1 MNRIGAVVTHELGD
15 IFVYAPWS
23 RLNETPE
30 EIARRASRFMEEF
43 SSRVSVGRWKPTQQE
58 EDEWDGTEAGLAGF
72 IGNRIMRKDDGEHA
86 PEGGYHFL
94 LETENDLLE
103 TCFSV
108 TAGQSKILEPVYG
121 PSFHQSFSQSMD
133 AFVEEMA
140 QHFGWLSPPD
150 SDQPPRVSA
159 DFLWEAS
166 IRAVI
171 PAFDPIF
178 AVGQELDV
186 IMEQE
191 PEGWELPFGYRVW
204 INERVGGVRACAE
217 GLTVER
223 LGNGT
228 LIRVPDSWPAERV
241 IESLTETF
249 RSNDCDVSM
258 TGRSEGRPG

>member
-1 MNRIGAVVTHELGD
+1 MTHELGD
-15 IFVYAPWS
+15 IFVYASWG

-30 EIARRASRFMEEF
+30 EIARRTSRFMEEF
-43 SSRVSVGRWKPTQQE
+43 SSRVSVGRWRPTQQE
-58 EDEWDGTEAGLAGF
+58 EGEWDGTEAGLAGF
-72 IGNRIMRKDDGEHA
+72 IGNRIMRKDDGENA

-103 TCFSV
+103 TLFTV
-108 TAGQSKILEPVYG
+108 TAGQSKILEPVYS
-121 PSFHQSFSQSMD
+121 PSFYQQ
-133 AFVEEMA
+133 
-140 QHFGWLSPPD
+140 FGWVPFPD
-150 SDQPPRVSA
+150 PDQPPRVSA

-166 IRAVI
+166 LRAVI

-191 PEGWELPFGYRVW
+191 PEGWLLPIGYRVW

-241 IESLTETF
+241 IETLTETF
-249 RSNDCDVSM
+249 RSNDLD
-258 TGRSEGRPG
+258 GLL

>member
-1 MNRIGAVVTHELGD
+1 MTHELGD

-58 EDEWDGTEAGLAGF
+58 EDEWDGTEAGLADF
-72 IGNRIMRKDDGEHA
+72 IGNRIMRKSDGENA

-103 TCFSV
+103 TLFTV
-108 TAGQSKILEPVYG
+108 TAGQSKILESVYG
-121 PSFHQSFSQSMD
+121 PSFYQQ
-133 AFVEEMA
+133 
-140 QHFGWLSPPD
+140 FGWLPFPD
-150 SDQPPRVSA
+150 PDQPPRVSA

-171 PAFDPIF
+171 PAFDPVF

-241 IESLTETF
+241 IETLTETF
-249 RSNDCDVSM
+249 RSNDLDSLL
-258 TGRSEGRPG
+258 

>member
-1 MNRIGAVVTHELGD
+1 MTHELEGV
-15 IFVYAPWS
+15 FVYAPWS

-30 EIARRASRFMEEF
+30 EIARRTSRFMEEF
-43 SSRVSVGRWKPTQQE
+43 SSRVSVGRWRPTQE
-58 EDEWDGTEAGLAGF
+58 EEGEWDGTEAGLAGF
-72 IGNRIMRKDDGEHA
+72 IGNRIMRKDDGEPA

-94 LETENDLLE
+94 LKTENDLLE
-103 TCFSV
+103 TLFTV
-108 TAGQSKILEPVYG
+108 TAGQSKTSESVYS
-121 PSFHQSFSQSMD
+121 PSFYQQ
-133 AFVEEMA
+133 
-140 QHFGWLSPPD
+140 FGWVPFPD
-150 SDQPPRVSA
+150 PDQPPCVSA
-159 DFLWEAS
+159 EFLWEAS
-166 IRAVI
+166 LRAVI
-171 PAFDPIF
+171 PAFDPVF

-223 LGNGT
+223 LGNGA

-241 IESLTETF
+241 IEALTETF

-258 TGRSEGRPG
+258 AGRSGGRPG

>member
-1 MNRIGAVVTHELGD
+1 MTHELGD

-43 SSRVSVGRWKPTQQE
+43 SSRVSVGRWRPTQQE
-58 EDEWDGTEAGLAGF
+58 EGEWDGTEAGLAGF
-72 IGNRIMRKDDGEHA
+72 IGNRIMRKDDGENA

-103 TCFSV
+103 TLFTV
-108 TAGQSKILEPVYG
+108 TAGQSKILEPVYT
-121 PSFHQSFSQSMD
+121 PSFYHQ
-133 AFVEEMA
+133 
-140 QHFGWLSPPD
+140 FGWLPFPD
-150 SDQPPRVSA
+150 PDQPPRVSA
-159 DFLWEAS
+159 EFLWEAS

-191 PEGWELPFGYRVW
+191 PEGWLLPIGYRVW

-241 IESLTETF
+241 IETLTETF
-249 RSNDCDVSM
+249 RSNDLD
-258 TGRSEGRPG
+258 GLL

>member
-103 TCFSV
+103 SLFTV
-108 TAGQSKILEPVYG
+108 TAGQSKILEPVYT
-121 PSFHQSFSQSMD
+121 PSFYQQ
-133 AFVEEMA
+133 
-140 QHFGWLSPPD
+140 FGWVPFPD
-150 SDQPPRVSA
+150 PDQPPRVSA

-191 PEGWELPFGYRVW
+191 PEGWLLPIGYRVW

-241 IESLTETF
+241 IGTLTETF
-249 RSNDCDVSM
+249 RSNNLD
-258 TGRSEGRPG
+258 GLL

>member
-1 MNRIGAVVTHELGD
+1 MNRIGAVVTHELEGV
-15 IFVYAPWS
+15 FVYAPWS

-30 EIARRASRFMEEF
+30 EIARRTSRFMEEF
-43 SSRVSVGRWKPTQQE
+43 SSRVSVGRWRPIQE
-58 EDEWDGTEAGLAGF
+58 EEGEWDGTEAGLAGF
-72 IGNRIMRKDDGEHA
+72 IGNRIMRKDDGEPA

-94 LETENDLLE
+94 LKTENDLLE
-103 TCFSV
+103 TLFTV
-108 TAGQSKILEPVYG
+108 TAGQSKTSESVYS
-121 PSFHQSFSQSMD
+121 PSFYQQ
-133 AFVEEMA
+133 
-140 QHFGWLSPPD
+140 FGWVPFPD
-150 SDQPPRVSA
+150 PDQPPCVSA
-159 DFLWEAS
+159 EFLWEAS
-166 IRAVI
+166 LRAVI
-171 PAFDPIF
+171 PAFDPVF

-241 IESLTETF
+241 IDALTETF

-258 TGRSEGRPG
+258 TGRTEGRPG

>member
-1 MNRIGAVVTHELGD
+1 MTHELGD

-30 EIARRASRFMEEF
+30 EIARRTSRFMEEF
-43 SSRVSVGRWKPTQQE
+43 SSRVSVGRWKPVQQE

-72 IGNRIMRKDDGEHA
+72 IGNRIMRKSDGENA

-103 TCFSV
+103 TLFTV
-108 TAGQSKILEPVYG
+108 TAGQSKTSESVYG
-121 PSFHQSFSQSMD
+121 PSFYQQ
-133 AFVEEMA
+133 
-140 QHFGWLSPPD
+140 FGWVPFPD
-150 SDQPPRVSA
+150 PDQPPRVSA

-171 PAFDPIF
+171 PAFDPNF

-191 PEGWELPFGYRVW
+191 PEGWLLPIGYRVW

-241 IESLTETF
+241 IETLTETF
-249 RSNDCDVSM
+249 RSNDLD
-258 TGRSEGRPG
+258 GLL

>member
-43 SSRVSVGRWKPTQQE
+43 SSRVSVGRWRPIQQE

-72 IGNRIMRKDDGEHA
+72 IGNRIMRKSDGEHA

-108 TAGQSKILEPVYG
+108 TAGQSKILEPAYG
-121 PSFHQSFSQSMD
+121 PSFYQQ
-133 AFVEEMA
+133 
-140 QHFGWLSPPD
+140 FGWLPFPD
-150 SDQPPRVSA
+150 PDQPPRVSA

-166 IRAVI
+166 LRAVI

-178 AVGQELDV
+178 AAGQELDV

-191 PEGWELPFGYRVW
+191 PEGWLLPIGYRVW

-241 IESLTETF
+241 IETLTETF
-249 RSNDCDVSM
+249 RSNDLD
-258 TGRSEGRPG
+258 GLL

>member
-43 SSRVSVGRWKPTQQE
+43 SSRVSVGRWKPIQQE
-58 EDEWDGTEAGLAGF
+58 EGEWDGTEAGLAGF
-72 IGNRIMRKDDGEHA
+72 IGNRIMRKSDGEHA

-103 TCFSV
+103 TLFTV
-108 TAGQSKILEPVYG
+108 TAGQSKTSESVYS
-121 PSFHQSFSQSMD
+121 PSFYQQ
-133 AFVEEMA
+133 
-140 QHFGWLSPPD
+140 FGWLPFPD
-150 SDQPPRVSA
+150 PDQPPRVSA

-166 IRAVI
+166 LRAVI
-171 PAFDPIF
+171 PAFDPVF

-191 PEGWELPFGYRVW
+191 PEGWLLPIGYRVW

-241 IESLTETF
+241 IDALTETF
-249 RSNDCDVSM
+249 RSNDLD
-258 TGRSEGRPG
+258 GLL

>member
-1 MNRIGAVVTHELGD
+1 MNLMNRIGVVVTHELGD

-103 TCFSV
+103 SLFTV
-108 TAGQSKILEPVYG
+108 TAGQSKILEPVYS
-121 PSFHQSFSQSMD
+121 PSFYQQ
-133 AFVEEMA
+133 
-140 QHFGWLSPPD
+140 FGWVPFPD
-150 SDQPPRVSA
+150 PDQPPRVSA

-191 PEGWELPFGYRVW
+191 PEGWLLPIGYRVW

-228 LIRVPDSWPAERV
+228 FIRVPDSWPAERV
-241 IESLTETF
+241 IETLTETF
-249 RSNDCDVSM
+249 RSNDLD
-258 TGRSEGRPG
+258 GLL

>member
-1 MNRIGAVVTHELGD
+1 MTHELGD

-30 EIARRASRFMEEF
+30 EIARRTSRFMEEF
-43 SSRVSVGRWKPTQQE
+43 SSRVSVERWRPTQQE
-58 EDEWDGTEAGLAGF
+58 EGEWDGTEAGLAGF
-72 IGNRIMRKDDGEHA
+72 IGNRIMRKDDGEKA

-103 TCFSV
+103 TLFTV
-108 TAGQSKILEPVYG
+108 TAGQSKILEPVYS
-121 PSFHQSFSQSMD
+121 PSFYQQ
-133 AFVEEMA
+133 
-140 QHFGWLSPPD
+140 FGWVPFPD
-150 SDQPPRVSA
+150 PDQPPRVSA

-171 PAFDPIF
+171 PAFDPNF

-191 PEGWELPFGYRVW
+191 PEGWLLPIGYRVW
-204 INERVGGVRACAE
+204 INERVGGVHACAE

-241 IESLTETF
+241 IETLTETF
-249 RSNDCDVSM
+249 RSNDLD
-258 TGRSEGRPG
+258 GLL

>member
-1 MNRIGAVVTHELGD
+1 VTHEPGD

-30 EIARRASRFMEEF
+30 EIARRTSRFMEEF
-43 SSRVSVGRWKPTQQE
+43 SSRVSVGRWRPIQQE
-58 EDEWDGTEAGLAGF
+58 EGEWDGTEAGLAGF
-72 IGNRIMRKDDGEHA
+72 IGNRIMRKSDGEHA

-121 PSFHQSFSQSMD
+121 PSFYQQ
-133 AFVEEMA
+133 
-140 QHFGWLSPPD
+140 FGWLPFPD
-150 SDQPPRVSA
+150 PDQPPRVSA

-166 IRAVI
+166 LRAVI

-191 PEGWELPFGYRVW
+191 PEGWLLPIGYRVW

-228 LIRVPDSWPAERV
+228 LIRAPDSWPAERV
-241 IESLTETF
+241 IETLTETF
-249 RSNDCDVSM
+249 RSNDLD
-258 TGRSEGRPG
+258 GLL

>member
-30 EIARRASRFMEEF
+30 EIARRTSRFMEEF
-43 SSRVSVGRWKPTQQE
+43 SSRVSVGRWKPIQQE
-58 EDEWDGTEAGLAGF
+58 EGEWDGTEAGLAGF
-72 IGNRIMRKDDGEHA
+72 IGNRIMRKSDGEHA

-108 TAGQSKILEPVYG
+108 TAGQSKILEPAYG
-121 PSFHQSFSQSMD
+121 PSFYQQ
-133 AFVEEMA
+133 
-140 QHFGWLSPPD
+140 FGWLPFPD
-150 SDQPPRVSA
+150 PDQPPRVSA

-166 IRAVI
+166 LRAVI
-171 PAFDPIF
+171 PAFDPVF

-191 PEGWELPFGYRVW
+191 PEGWLLPIGYQVW

-241 IESLTETF
+241 IETLTETF
-249 RSNDCDVSM
+249 RSNDLD
-258 TGRSEGRPG
+258 GLL

>member
-1 MNRIGAVVTHELGD
+1 MTHELGD
-15 IFVYAPWS
+15 IFVYASWG

-30 EIARRASRFMEEF
+30 EIARRTSRFMEEF
-43 SSRVSVGRWKPTQQE
+43 SSRVSVGRWRPTQQE
-58 EDEWDGTEAGLAGF
+58 EGEWDGTEAGLAGF
-72 IGNRIMRKDDGEHA
+72 IGNRIMRKDDGENA

-103 TCFSV
+103 TLFTV
-108 TAGQSKILEPVYG
+108 TAGQSKILEPVYS
-121 PSFHQSFSQSMD
+121 PSFYQQ
-133 AFVEEMA
+133 
-140 QHFGWLSPPD
+140 FGWGPFPD
-150 SDQPPRVSA
+150 PDQPPRVSA

-171 PAFDPIF
+171 PAFDPNF

-191 PEGWELPFGYRVW
+191 PEGWLLPIGYRVW

-217 GLTVER
+217 RLTVER

-241 IESLTETF
+241 IETLTETF
-249 RSNDCDVSM
+249 RSNDLD
-258 TGRSEGRPG
+258 GLL

>member
-1 MNRIGAVVTHELGD
+1 MTHELGD

-43 SSRVSVGRWKPTQQE
+43 SSRVSVGRWRPIQQE

-72 IGNRIMRKDDGEHA
+72 IGNRIMRKDDGENA

-103 TCFSV
+103 TLFTV
-108 TAGQSKILEPVYG
+108 TAGQSKILEPVYS
-121 PSFHQSFSQSMD
+121 PSFYQQ
-133 AFVEEMA
+133 
-140 QHFGWLSPPD
+140 FGWVPFPD
-150 SDQPPRVSA
+150 PDQPPRVSA

-171 PAFDPIF
+171 PAFDPNF

-191 PEGWELPFGYRVW
+191 PEGWLLPIGYRVW

-241 IESLTETF
+241 IETLTETF
-249 RSNDCDVSM
+249 RSNDLD
-258 TGRSEGRPG
+258 GLL

>member
-1 MNRIGAVVTHELGD
+1 MTHELGD

-43 SSRVSVGRWKPTQQE
+43 SSRVSVGRWRPIQQE

-72 IGNRIMRKDDGEHA
+72 IGNRIMRKSDGENA

-103 TCFSV
+103 TLFTV

-121 PSFHQSFSQSMD
+121 PSFYQQ
-133 AFVEEMA
+133 
-140 QHFGWLSPPD
+140 FGWLPFPD
-150 SDQPPRVSA
+150 PDQPPRVSA
-159 DFLWEAS
+159 EFVWEAS
-166 IRAVI
+166 LRAVI

-191 PEGWELPFGYRVW
+191 PEGWLLPIGYRVW

-241 IESLTETF
+241 IETLTETF
-249 RSNDCDVSM
+249 RSNDLDSLL
-258 TGRSEGRPG
+258 

>member
-1 MNRIGAVVTHELGD
+1 MTHELGD

-30 EIARRASRFMEEF
+30 EIARRTSRFMEEF
-43 SSRVSVGRWKPTQQE
+43 SSRVSVGRWKPIQQE

-72 IGNRIMRKDDGEHA
+72 IGNRIMRKSDGEHA

-108 TAGQSKILEPVYG
+108 TAGQSKILEPAYG
-121 PSFHQSFSQSMD
+121 PSFYQQ
-133 AFVEEMA
+133 
-140 QHFGWLSPPD
+140 FGWVPFPD
-150 SDQPPRVSA
+150 PDQPPRVSA

-166 IRAVI
+166 LRAVI

-191 PEGWELPFGYRVW
+191 PEGWLLPIGYRVW

-241 IESLTETF
+241 IETLTETF
-249 RSNDCDVSM
+249 RSNDLD
-258 TGRSEGRPG
+258 GLL

>member
-1 MNRIGAVVTHELGD
+1 MTHELGD

-43 SSRVSVGRWKPTQQE
+43 SSRVSVGRWRPTQQE

-103 TCFSV
+103 TLFTV
-108 TAGQSKILEPVYG
+108 TAGQSKILEPVYS
-121 PSFHQSFSQSMD
+121 PSFYQQ
-133 AFVEEMA
+133 
-140 QHFGWLSPPD
+140 FGWVPFPD
-150 SDQPPRVSA
+150 PDQPPRVSA

-191 PEGWELPFGYRVW
+191 PEGWLLPIGYRVW

-241 IESLTETF
+241 IETLTETF
-249 RSNDCDVSM
+249 RSNNLD
-258 TGRSEGRPG
+258 GLL

>member
-1 MNRIGAVVTHELGD
+1 MNRIGVVVTHELGD
-15 IFVYAPWS
+15 IFVYAPWG

-30 EIARRASRFMEEF
+30 EIARRTSRFMEEF
-43 SSRVSVGRWKPTQQE
+43 SSRVSVGRWKPIQQE

-72 IGNRIMRKDDGEHA
+72 IGNRIMRKSDGENA

-94 LETENDLLE
+94 LETESDLLE

-133 AFVEEMA
+133 VFVEEMA

>member
-94 LETENDLLE
+94 LEIENDLLE
-103 TCFSV
+103 SLFTV
-108 TAGQSKILEPVYG
+108 TAGQSKILEPVYT
-121 PSFHQSFSQSMD
+121 PSFYQQ
-133 AFVEEMA
+133 
-140 QHFGWLSPPD
+140 FGWVPFPD
-150 SDQPPRVSA
+150 PDQPPRVSA

-191 PEGWELPFGYRVW
+191 PEGWLLPIGYRVW

-241 IESLTETF
+241 IGTLTETF
-249 RSNDCDVSM
+249 RSNDLD
-258 TGRSEGRPG
+258 GLL

>member
-1 MNRIGAVVTHELGD
+1 MNRIGAVVTHELEGV
-15 IFVYAPWS
+15 FVYAPWS

-30 EIARRASRFMEEF
+30 EIARRTSRFMEEF
-43 SSRVSVGRWKPTQQE
+43 SSRVSVGRWRPIQE
-58 EDEWDGTEAGLAGF
+58 EEGEWDGTEAGLAGF
-72 IGNRIMRKDDGEHA
+72 IGNRIMRKDDGEPA

-94 LETENDLLE
+94 LKTENDLLE
-103 TCFSV
+103 TLFTV
-108 TAGQSKILEPVYG
+108 TAGQSKTSESVYS
-121 PSFHQSFSQSMD
+121 PSFYQQ
-133 AFVEEMA
+133 
-140 QHFGWLSPPD
+140 FGWVPFPD

-159 DFLWEAS
+159 EFLWEAS
-166 IRAVI
+166 LRAVI
-171 PAFDPIF
+171 PAFDPVF

-241 IESLTETF
+241 IDALTETF
-249 RSNDCDVSM
+249 RSNDLDGALLV
-258 TGRSEGRPG
+258 

>member
-1 MNRIGAVVTHELGD
+1 MTHELGD

-94 LETENDLLE
+94 LEIENDLLE
-103 TCFSV
+103 SLFTV

-121 PSFHQSFSQSMD
+121 PSFYQQ
-133 AFVEEMA
+133 
-140 QHFGWLSPPD
+140 FGWLPFPD
-150 SDQPPRVSA
+150 PDQPPRVSA
-159 DFLWEAS
+159 EFVWEAS
-166 IRAVI
+166 LRAVI

-191 PEGWELPFGYRVW
+191 PEGWLLPIGYRVW

-241 IESLTETF
+241 IETLTETF
-249 RSNDCDVSM
+249 RSNDLD
-258 TGRSEGRPG
+258 GLL

>member
-1 MNRIGAVVTHELGD
+1 MTHELGD
-15 IFVYAPWS
+15 IFVYAPWG

-30 EIARRASRFMEEF
+30 EIARRTSRFMEEF
-43 SSRVSVGRWKPTQQE
+43 SSRVSVGRWRPIQQE

-72 IGNRIMRKDDGEHA
+72 IGNRIMRKSDGEHA

-108 TAGQSKILEPVYG
+108 TAGQSKILEPAYG
-121 PSFHQSFSQSMD
+121 PSFYQQ
-133 AFVEEMA
+133 
-140 QHFGWLSPPD
+140 FGWLPFPD
-150 SDQPPRVSA
+150 PDQPPRVSA

-166 IRAVI
+166 LRAVI

-178 AVGQELDV
+178 AAGQELDV

-191 PEGWELPFGYRVW
+191 PEGWLLPIGYRVW
-204 INERVGGVRACAE
+204 LNERVGGVRACAE

-241 IESLTETF
+241 IETLTETF
-249 RSNDCDVSM
+249 RSNDLD
-258 TGRSEGRPG
+258 GLL

>member
-1 MNRIGAVVTHELGD
+1 MTHEPGD

-30 EIARRASRFMEEF
+30 EIARRTSRFMEEF
-43 SSRVSVGRWKPTQQE
+43 SSRVSVGRWRPIQQE

-72 IGNRIMRKDDGEHA
+72 IGNRIMRKDDGENA

-108 TAGQSKILEPVYG
+108 TAGQSKILEPAYG
-121 PSFHQSFSQSMD
+121 PSFYQQ
-133 AFVEEMA
+133 
-140 QHFGWLSPPD
+140 FGWLPFPD
-150 SDQPPRVSA
+150 PDQPPRVSA

-166 IRAVI
+166 LRAVI

-178 AVGQELDV
+178 AAGQELDV

-191 PEGWELPFGYRVW
+191 PEGWLLPIGYRVW

-241 IESLTETF
+241 IETLTETF
-249 RSNDCDVSM
+249 RSNDLD
-258 TGRSEGRPG
+258 GLL

>member
-1 MNRIGAVVTHELGD
+1 MTHELGD

-103 TCFSV
+103 SLFTV
-108 TAGQSKILEPVYG
+108 TAGQSKTSESVYG
-121 PSFHQSFSQSMD
+121 PSFYQQ
-133 AFVEEMA
+133 
-140 QHFGWLSPPD
+140 FGWLPFPD
-150 SDQPPRVSA
+150 PDQPPRVSA

-241 IESLTETF
+241 IETLTETF
-249 RSNDCDVSM
+249 RSNDLD
-258 TGRSEGRPG
+258 GLL

>member
-72 IGNRIMRKDDGEHA
+72 IGNRIMRKSDGENA

-103 TCFSV
+103 TCFSM
-108 TAGQSKILEPVYG
+108 TAGQSKILEPAYS
-121 PSFHQSFSQSMD
+121 PSFYQQ
-133 AFVEEMA
+133 
-140 QHFGWLSPPD
+140 FGWLPFPD
-150 SDQPPRVSA
+150 PDQPPRVSA

-166 IRAVI
+166 LRAVI

-191 PEGWELPFGYRVW
+191 PEGWLLPIGYRVW

-241 IESLTETF
+241 IETLTETF
-249 RSNDCDVSM
+249 RSNDLD
-258 TGRSEGRPG
+258 GLL

>member
-108 TAGQSKILEPVYG
+108 TAGQSKILEPAYG
-121 PSFHQSFSQSMD
+121 PSFHQSFSQSSD
-133 AFVEEMA
+133 AFVEQMA
-140 QHFGWLSPPD
+140 QHFGWLPSPD

-166 IRAVI
+166 LRAVI

-191 PEGWELPFGYRVW
+191 PEGWLLPIGYRVW
-204 INERVGGVRACAE
+204 LNERVGGVRACAE

-241 IESLTETF
+241 IETLTETF
-249 RSNDCDVSM
+249 RSNDLD
-258 TGRSEGRPG
+258 GLL

>member
-1 MNRIGAVVTHELGD
+1 MTHELGD

-30 EIARRASRFMEEF
+30 EIARRTSRFMEEF
-43 SSRVSVGRWKPTQQE
+43 SSRVSVGRWRPIQQE

-72 IGNRIMRKDDGEHA
+72 IGNRIMRKSDGEHA

-108 TAGQSKILEPVYG
+108 TAGQSKTSESVYG
-121 PSFHQSFSQSMD
+121 PSFYQQ
-133 AFVEEMA
+133 
-140 QHFGWLSPPD
+140 FGWLPFPD
-150 SDQPPRVSA
+150 PDQPPRVSA

-166 IRAVI
+166 LRAVI

-191 PEGWELPFGYRVW
+191 PEGWLLPIGYRVW

-241 IESLTETF
+241 IETLTETF
-249 RSNDCDVSM
+249 RSNDLD
-258 TGRSEGRPG
+258 GLL

>member
-1 MNRIGAVVTHELGD
+1 MTHELGD
-15 IFVYAPWS
+15 IFVYASWG

-30 EIARRASRFMEEF
+30 EIARRTSRFMEEF

-103 TCFSV
+103 SLFTV
-108 TAGQSKILEPVYG
+108 TAGQSKILEPVYT
-121 PSFHQSFSQSMD
+121 PSFYQQ
-133 AFVEEMA
+133 
-140 QHFGWLSPPD
+140 FGWVPFPD
-150 SDQPPRVSA
+150 PDQPPRVSA

-191 PEGWELPFGYRVW
+191 PEGWLLPIGYRVW

-241 IESLTETF
+241 IDALTETF
-249 RSNDCDVSM
+249 RSNDLD
-258 TGRSEGRPG
+258 GLL

>member
-1 MNRIGAVVTHELGD
+1 MNRIGAVVTHEPGD

-30 EIARRASRFMEEF
+30 EIARRTSRFMEEF
-43 SSRVSVGRWKPTQQE
+43 SSRVSVGRWRPTQQE
-58 EDEWDGTEAGLAGF
+58 EGEWDGTEAGLAGF
-72 IGNRIMRKDDGEHA
+72 IGNRIMRKSDGEHA

-108 TAGQSKILEPVYG
+108 TAGQSKILEPAYG
-121 PSFHQSFSQSMD
+121 PSFYQQ
-133 AFVEEMA
+133 
-140 QHFGWLSPPD
+140 FGWLPFPD
-150 SDQPPRVSA
+150 PDQPPRVSA

-166 IRAVI
+166 LRAVI

-178 AVGQELDV
+178 AAGQELDV

-191 PEGWELPFGYRVW
+191 PEGWLLPIGYRVW

-241 IESLTETF
+241 IETLTETF
-249 RSNDCDVSM
+249 RSNDLD
-258 TGRSEGRPG
+258 GLL

>member
-1 MNRIGAVVTHELGD
+1 MTHELGD

-23 RLNETPE
+23 RLNETPK
-30 EIARRASRFMEEF
+30 EIARRTSRFMEEF
-43 SSRVSVGRWKPTQQE
+43 SSRVSVGRWRPIQQE

-72 IGNRIMRKDDGEHA
+72 IGNRIMRKSDGEHA

-121 PSFHQSFSQSMD
+121 PSFYQQ
-133 AFVEEMA
+133 
-140 QHFGWLSPPD
+140 FGWLPFPD
-150 SDQPPRVSA
+150 PDQPPRVSA
-159 DFLWEAS
+159 EFVWEAS
-166 IRAVI
+166 LRAVI

-191 PEGWELPFGYRVW
+191 PEGWLLPIGYRVW

-241 IESLTETF
+241 IETLTETF
-249 RSNDCDVSM
+249 RSNDLD
-258 TGRSEGRPG
+258 GLL

>member
-43 SSRVSVGRWKPTQQE
+43 SSRVSVGRWKPIQQE

-72 IGNRIMRKDDGEHA
+72 IGNRIMRKSDGEHA

-108 TAGQSKILEPVYG
+108 TAGQSKILEPAYG
-121 PSFHQSFSQSMD
+121 PSFYQQ
-133 AFVEEMA
+133 
-140 QHFGWLSPPD
+140 FGWVPFPD
-150 SDQPPRVSA
+150 PDQPPRVSA

-166 IRAVI
+166 LRAVI

-178 AVGQELDV
+178 TAGQELDV

-191 PEGWELPFGYRVW
+191 PEGWLLPIGYRVW

-241 IESLTETF
+241 IETLTETF
-249 RSNDCDVSM
+249 RSNDLD
-258 TGRSEGRPG
+258 GLL

>member
-1 MNRIGAVVTHELGD
+1 MTHELGD

-30 EIARRASRFMEEF
+30 EIARRTSRFMEEF
-43 SSRVSVGRWKPTQQE
+43 SSRVSVGRWRPIQQE
-58 EDEWDGTEAGLAGF
+58 EGEWDGTEAGLAGF
-72 IGNRIMRKDDGEHA
+72 IGNRIMRKSDGEHA

-108 TAGQSKILEPVYG
+108 TAGQSKILEPAYG
-121 PSFHQSFSQSMD
+121 PSFYQQ
-133 AFVEEMA
+133 
-140 QHFGWLSPPD
+140 FGWVPFPD
-150 SDQPPRVSA
+150 PDQPPRVSA

-191 PEGWELPFGYRVW
+191 PEGWLLPIGYRVW

-241 IESLTETF
+241 IETLTETF
-249 RSNDCDVSM
+249 RSNDFD
-258 TGRSEGRPG
+258 GLL

>member
-1 MNRIGAVVTHELGD
+1 MTHEPGD

-30 EIARRASRFMEEF
+30 EIARRTSRFMEEF
-43 SSRVSVGRWKPTQQE
+43 SSRVSVGRWRPIQQE

-72 IGNRIMRKDDGEHA
+72 IGNRIMRKSDGEHA

-103 TCFSV
+103 TLFTV
-108 TAGQSKILEPVYG
+108 TAGQSKILEPVYS
-121 PSFHQSFSQSMD
+121 PSFYQQ
-133 AFVEEMA
+133 
-140 QHFGWLSPPD
+140 FGWLPFPD
-150 SDQPPRVSA
+150 PDQPPRVSA

-166 IRAVI
+166 LRAVI

-178 AVGQELDV
+178 AAGQELDV

-191 PEGWELPFGYRVW
+191 PEGWLLPIGYRVW
-204 INERVGGVRACAE
+204 INERVGDVRACAE

-241 IESLTETF
+241 IETLTETF
-249 RSNDCDVSM
+249 RSNDLD
-258 TGRSEGRPG
+258 GLL

>member
-1 MNRIGAVVTHELGD
+1 MTHELGD

-30 EIARRASRFMEEF
+30 EIARRTSRFMEEF
-43 SSRVSVGRWKPTQQE
+43 SSRVSVGRWRPTQQE
-58 EDEWDGTEAGLAGF
+58 EGEWDGTEAGLAGF
-72 IGNRIMRKDDGEHA
+72 IGNRIIRKSDGEHA

-103 TCFSV
+103 TLFTV
-108 TAGQSKILEPVYG
+108 TAGQSKTSESVYG
-121 PSFHQSFSQSMD
+121 PSFYQQ
-133 AFVEEMA
+133 
-140 QHFGWLSPPD
+140 FGWVPFPD
-150 SDQPPRVSA
+150 PDQPPRVSA

-166 IRAVI
+166 LRAVI

-178 AVGQELDV
+178 TAGQELDV

-191 PEGWELPFGYRVW
+191 PEGWLLPIGYRVW

-241 IESLTETF
+241 IDALTETF
-249 RSNDCDVSM
+249 RSNDLD
-258 TGRSEGRPG
+258 GLL

>member
-1 MNRIGAVVTHELGD
+1 MNRIGAVVTHELEGV
-15 IFVYAPWS
+15 FVYAPWS

-30 EIARRASRFMEEF
+30 EIARRTSRFMEEF
-43 SSRVSVGRWKPTQQE
+43 SSRVSVGRWRPIQE
-58 EDEWDGTEAGLAGF
+58 EEGEWDGTEAGLAGF
-72 IGNRIMRKDDGEHA
+72 IGNRIMRKDDGEPA

-94 LETENDLLE
+94 LKTENDLLE
-103 TCFSV
+103 TLFTV
-108 TAGQSKILEPVYG
+108 TAGQSKTSESVYS
-121 PSFHQSFSQSMD
+121 PSFYQQ
-133 AFVEEMA
+133 
-140 QHFGWLSPPD
+140 FGWVPFPD
-150 SDQPPRVSA
+150 PDQPPCVSA
-159 DFLWEAS
+159 EFLWEAS
-166 IRAVI
+166 LRAVI
-171 PAFDPIF
+171 PAFDPVF

-191 PEGWELPFGYRVW
+191 PEGWLLPIGYRVW

-241 IESLTETF
+241 IDALTETF

-258 TGRSEGRPG
+258 TGRTEGRPG

>member
-1 MNRIGAVVTHELGD
+1 MTHELEGV
-15 IFVYAPWS
+15 FVYAPWS

-30 EIARRASRFMEEF
+30 EIARRTSRFMEEF
-43 SSRVSVGRWKPTQQE
+43 SSRVSVGRWRPIQE
-58 EDEWDGTEAGLAGF
+58 EEGEWDGTEAGLAGF
-72 IGNRIMRKDDGEHA
+72 IGNRIMRKDDGEPA

-94 LETENDLLE
+94 LKTENDLLE
-103 TCFSV
+103 TLFTV
-108 TAGQSKILEPVYG
+108 TAGQSKTSESVYS
-121 PSFHQSFSQSMD
+121 PSFYQQ
-133 AFVEEMA
+133 
-140 QHFGWLSPPD
+140 FGWVPFPD
-150 SDQPPRVSA
+150 PDQPPCVSA
-159 DFLWEAS
+159 EFLWEAS
-166 IRAVI
+166 LRAVI
-171 PAFDPIF
+171 PAFDPVF

-241 IESLTETF
+241 IDALTETF
-249 RSNDCDVSM
+249 RSNDLDGALLV
-258 TGRSEGRPG
+258 

>member
-1 MNRIGAVVTHELGD
+1 MTHEPGD

-43 SSRVSVGRWKPTQQE
+43 SSRVSVGRWRPIQQE

-72 IGNRIMRKDDGEHA
+72 IGNRIMRKSDGEHA

-108 TAGQSKILEPVYG
+108 TAGQSKILEPAYG
-121 PSFHQSFSQSMD
+121 PSFYQQ
-133 AFVEEMA
+133 
-140 QHFGWLSPPD
+140 FGWLPFPD
-150 SDQPPRVSA
+150 PDQPPRVSA

-166 IRAVI
+166 LRAVI

-178 AVGQELDV
+178 AAGQELDV

-191 PEGWELPFGYRVW
+191 PEGWLLPIGYRVW

-241 IESLTETF
+241 IETLTETF
-249 RSNDCDVSM
+249 RSNDLD
-258 TGRSEGRPG
+258 GLL

>member
-1 MNRIGAVVTHELGD
+1 MTHELGD

-30 EIARRASRFMEEF
+30 EIARRTSRFMEEF

-103 TCFSV
+103 SLFTV
-108 TAGQSKILEPVYG
+108 TAGQSKILEPVYT
-121 PSFHQSFSQSMD
+121 PSFYQQ
-133 AFVEEMA
+133 
-140 QHFGWLSPPD
+140 FGWVPFPD
-150 SDQPPRVSA
+150 PDQPPRVSA

-191 PEGWELPFGYRVW
+191 PEGWLLPIGYRVW

-241 IESLTETF
+241 IETLTETF
-249 RSNDCDVSM
+249 RSNDLD
-258 TGRSEGRPG
+258 GLL